1 MSFFSRL
8 FGVNWQ
14 QLQAKVRYR
23 ILILTLLPILLT
35 LVSLVFITIYWNI
48 SYTGKQLFMKV
59 KADLTV
65 ASNTLISV
73 QEKQENQLELV
84 RAS

>member
-1 MSFFSRL
+1 MSVFSQF
-8 FGVNWQ
+8 FGVSWQ
-14 QLQAKVRYR
+14 QMQAKVRYR

-35 LVSLVFITIYWNI
+35 LISLVFITIYWNI

-65 ASNTLISV
+65 ATNTLEQV
-73 QEKQENQLELV
+73 QKQQEIQLYECQ
-84 RAS
+84 